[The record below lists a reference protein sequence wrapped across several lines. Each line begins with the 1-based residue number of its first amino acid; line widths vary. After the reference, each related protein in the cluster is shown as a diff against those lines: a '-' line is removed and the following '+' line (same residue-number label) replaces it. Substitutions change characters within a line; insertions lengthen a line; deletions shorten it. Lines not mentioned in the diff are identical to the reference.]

1 MKIKKATSLAA
12 VFMVMVLCIGVFAGC
27 SDTTTTTS
35 SESSTS
41 STDSTSD
48 SSEAGDADDADAAT
62 QEDDVIGQVIYAGN
76 SDSTYLTIAVYEPDE
91 TITDYTS
98 LDSVTLSDASYQQR
112 ISLDSDAVYK
122 YVASGEMFTTDQD
135 DISEGDMIAVTTD
148 DNGAQEIIILE
159 YTVDDSS
166 DSSDDSSSSDSSD
179 ASDSSA
185 SSEDSSDASSE
196 DTEA

>member
-12 VFMVMVLCIGVFAGC
+12 VFMAMVLCIGVFAGC

-91 TITDYTS
+91 AITDYTS
-98 LDSVTLSDASYQQR
+98 LDSVALSDAAYQR
-112 ISLDSDAVYK
+112 KITLGSDTVYK
-122 YVASGEMFTTDQD
+122 YVASGEMFTTDQA

-166 DSSDDSSSSDSSD
+166 SSDSSD
-179 ASDSSA
+179 ASDFSA